1 MTVYNPNYKLA
12 GWVSPALTV
21 IPWEEDACFTELS
34 TSIWNAECNLCAYGA
49 THRIFPTSVL
59 LPLFVLLSLVLC
71 WTVSCFRHTQ
81 IKLTSTDSAFWRLWA
96 FRLVSKYCNENASGQ
111 SVLRRKTLTKHQQT
125 HSCVSNYGRGESR
138 DLVSEKRKRGEI
150 GEIAARK
157 G

>member
-21 IPWEEDACFTELS
+21 IPWKERACFTELS
-34 TSIWNAECNLCAYGA
+34 TVPSAVCVRTAPRTEYSQQVSYYCW
-49 THRIFPTSVL
+49 
-59 LPLFVLLSLVLC
+59 LFVLLSLVLC

-81 IKLTSTDSAFWRLWA
+81 IKLTSTDSAVWRLWA
-96 FRLVSKYCNENASGQ
+96 FRLVSMYCNENAPGQ

-138 DLVSEKRKRGEI
+138 DLVSEKRKMGEI